1 VVNTKFEIP
10 KEAFDP
16 NSSLEPCIK
25 AVYVKTENG
34 KNISKKEVEMRG
46 QRFMYNGVF
55 DQKPNCKLGN
65 MQGWS
70 VIKGLADIILFYRP
84 YTVVEIGAG
93 ESTRVLAEAAENAEV
108 KFYSVDIQQ
117 HKLSYHTH
125 WQENILGNSLEFIKT
140 FDEKCGLVLID
151 ANHTYEVAKQ
161 EFDFFFEKLVPG
173 GVIFLHDTFPCMEEA
188 INDQACGDVYKLRQE
203 LEKRTDE
210 MDCFTWPY
218 TAIFNGLTMVIKKDK
233 DRPYWGK

>member
-1 VVNTKFEIP
+1 LANKKFEIP
-10 KEAFDP
+10 KEATDP
-16 NSSLEPCIK
+16 YHGVEPCIK
-25 AVYVKTENG
+25 VAYIKTENG
-34 KNISKKEVEMRG
+34 KHVGRQELEMRG

-55 DQKPNCKLGN
+55 DQKANCKLRN

-70 VIKGLADIILFYRP
+70 VLKALADIILFFRP

-93 ESTRVLAEAAENAEV
+93 ESTRILAEAAEKAEV
-108 KFYSVDIQQ
+108 KFYSVDMQK
-117 HKLSYHTH
+117 HKLSHHTH
-125 WQENILGNSLEFIKT
+125 WQTNVLGNSLDFIKE

-151 ANHTYEVAKQ
+151 ANHTYPVAKQ

-173 GVIFLHDTFPCMEEA
+173 GVIFLHDTFPCIEEA
-188 INDQACGDVYKLRQE
+188 ITDQGCGDVYKLRQE

-218 TAIFNGLTMVIKKDK
+218 SAIFNGLTMVIKKDK